1 MWCRCKYLSFIC
13 IIPDER
19 VENVFNDK
27 CPNNRYSEYILPSL
41 ETLKFLVIEYYMY
54 DSLMV

>member
-41 ETLKFLVIEYYMY
+41 ETLKFLVIEYGILY
-54 DSLMV
+54 V